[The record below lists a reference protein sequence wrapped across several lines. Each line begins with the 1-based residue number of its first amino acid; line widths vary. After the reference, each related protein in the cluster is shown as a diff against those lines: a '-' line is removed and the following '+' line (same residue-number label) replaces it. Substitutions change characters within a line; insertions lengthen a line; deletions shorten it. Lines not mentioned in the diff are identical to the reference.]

1 MKNTQRPAG
10 RLPLLPVA
18 PPQDIVPRDTAAA
31 PASTSAAAPDVGALL
46 AGSTFCIKP
55 WVHCHVNTRGQV
67 QACCVSPLRYGD
79 LGTESLD
86 DIWQGNAIRRFRAA
100 HLSGQKV
107 RGCERCYEAE
117 KVGAFSMR
125 KNANEYFG
133 ERARAWVE
141 STTAAGEAPQAR
153 PIDYDIRFSN
163 ICNFKCRSCFHGSSS
178 AWYKD
183 HIALHGAPNGPKAIL
198 RAFETA
204 SDFWAAF
211 GQFVDDV
218 EKVYFAGGEPLLQD
232 EQYEVLRAL
241 HERGKHDV
249 FIFYNTNFSALDY
262 RGTSV
267 TELWRHFRNLTVAAS
282 LDASGARAELIR
294 HGQSW
299 SRTLEHR
306 ERLRR
311 DCPQVAFRVGCT
323 VSALNVWHLPDFH
336 RELIETG
343 FVEADAFDIN
353 LCQYPPQLSVQ
364 VLPAQLKREVDQRIV
379 AHMERL
385 RQQGHEDAAERFLPV
400 RDYLWAADASERLP
414 HLQAFCAKLDGLRGE
429 ATLEVLPELASA
441 LGATAPVAAE

>member
-1 MKNTQRPAG
+1 
-10 RLPLLPVA
+10 
-18 PPQDIVPRDTAAA
+18 VP
-31 PASTSAAAPDVGALL
+31 ALL
-46 AGSTFCIKP
+46 ASPGFCIKP
-55 WVHCHVNTRGQV
+55 WVHCHVNTQGNV
-67 QACCVSPLRYGD
+67 QACCVSPVRYGH
-79 LGTESLD
+79 LGTESLGEL
-86 DIWQGNAIRRFRAA
+86 WQGDAIRRFRAA

-117 KVGAFSMR
+117 KVGAFSLR

-141 STTAAGEAPQAR
+141 STTAEGAAPEAR

-183 HIALHGAPNGPKAIL
+183 HVALHGAPHGPRAIL
-198 RAFETA
+198 RAFETPL
-204 SDFWAAF
+204 DFWSAF

-249 FIFYNTNFSALDY
+249 FLFYNTNFSALDY
-262 RGTSV
+262 RGASV
-267 TELWRHFRNLTVAAS
+267 TELWRHFRKLTVAAS

-299 SRTLEHR
+299 SRTLENR

-311 DCPQVAFRVGCT
+311 DCPHVAFRVGCT

-364 VLPAQLKREVDQRIV
+364 VLPAALKRDVDQRIR
-379 AHMERL
+379 AHMGWL
-385 RQQGHEDAAERFLPV
+385 RQHGHAEAAERFSPV
-400 RDYLWAADASERLP
+400 REYLWAADASERLP
-414 HLQAFCAKLDGLRGE
+414 QLRAFCAKLDGLRGE
-429 ATLEVLPELASA
+429 RTAEVLPELAGA
-441 LGATAPVAAE
+441 LGVGAEPIAAE